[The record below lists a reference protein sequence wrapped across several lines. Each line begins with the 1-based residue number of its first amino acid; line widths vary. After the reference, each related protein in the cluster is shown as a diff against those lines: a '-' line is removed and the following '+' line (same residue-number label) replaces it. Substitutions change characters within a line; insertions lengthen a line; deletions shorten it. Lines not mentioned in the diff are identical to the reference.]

1 MKTNDFPSPVSMKK
15 KPLPAVTVYGEGQ
28 QAQELSKRLYSLIP
42 GQQVRFVTPATRD
55 DLMNEVYHSAIVFVM
70 VNDPSDANIS
80 LARELSE
87 MPGVVADIIAITP
100 VQEIRQRLHM
110 LTYDFDNIFNW
121 EILATEDFQHIF
133 KHKLKKGIMRLQA
146 RIQEDEFKSFQGFL
160 SVSPDAFIIFDKNK
174 RILFVS
180 DHYHKLY
187 RNSADALVR
196 GTPVAQ
202 MFAAAAKE
210 TGVSEDDPR
219 YAEAKQFWMTLKGQF
234 EFRYNDRKVLR
245 IVAVPMPNGQGTIVT
260 TTDISLYKQQERAL
274 AEKQDALQLALKNE
288 QEASSLQKQFISMV
302 SHEFRNP
309 LTIIDG
315 NAQIMQR
322 RIDTLKPEEVQ
333 KRLKTIRSAV
343 SRLVNMMEAVLSSN
357 MIKTGKLD
365 LYREDFDVGALIR
378 ELVQEQADLSSRH
391 KITCELI
398 YMPPLASLDR
408 KVLTI
413 ILTNLLSNAVK
424 FCKDN
429 PVVAV
434 SARMDVKDNLIIS
447 IEDEGIGI
455 PQNELAHIFDRFYR
469 ATTSSG
475 IPGSGVGLA
484 LVKEL
489 VTLHGGEINVQSAV
503 GTGTRFEVIFHSC
516 KAGSAQAERAENHV

>member
-1 MKTNDFPSPVSMKK
+1 MKTNSFPRSVSMKK
-15 KPLPAVTVYGEGQ
+15 KPLPAVTVYGEGEK
-28 QAQELSKRLYSLIP
+28 AQELSKLLYALIP
-42 GQQVRFVTPATRD
+42 GQQVRFVTPATRE
-55 DLMNEVYHSAIVFVM
+55 DLLTEVYHSAIVFIM

-121 EILATEDFQHIF
+121 EIMATEDFRYIF
-133 KHKLKKGIMRLQA
+133 EHKLKKGIMRLQA
-146 RIQEDEFKSFQGFL
+146 RIQEDEYKSFQGFL

-187 RNSADALVR
+187 RNSAEVLVR
-196 GTPVAQ
+196 GTPVGQ
-202 MFAAAAKE
+202 MFEAAARE
-210 TGVSEDDPR
+210 SGVSADDPR
-219 YAEAKQFWMTLKGQF
+219 YKEAKKFWMNLEGQF
-234 EFRYNDRKVLR
+234 EFHYSPTKVLR
-245 IVAVPMPNGQGTIVT
+245 ITAVPMPSGEGTIVT
-260 TTDISLYKQQERAL
+260 TTDISLYKKQERAL
-274 AEKQDALQLALKNE
+274 AEKQEELQAALHNE

-309 LTIIDG
+309 LTIVDG

-322 RIDTLKPEEVQ
+322 RIETLKPEEVQ

-343 SRLVNMMEAVLSSN
+343 SRLVHMMEAVLSSS
-357 MIKTGKLD
+357 MLKTGKLD

-378 ELVQEQADLSSRH
+378 ELVQEQADLASRH
-391 KITCELI
+391 KITCELV
-398 YMPPLASLDR
+398 YMPPLANLDR

-429 PVVAV
+429 PIVAV
-434 SARMDVKDNLIIS
+434 NARMDVKDNLIIS
-447 IEDEGIGI
+447 VEDMGIGI
-455 PQNELAHIFDRFYR
+455 PQNELRHIFDRFYR

-489 VTLHGGEINVQSAV
+489 VTLHGGEITVQSII

-516 KAGSAQAERAENHV
+516 KAGATSVGEVKSP

>member
-1 MKTNDFPSPVSMKK
+1 MKTNNFPSVVNMKK
-15 KPLPAVTVYGEGQ
+15 SPLPAVTVYGEGDA
-28 QAQELSKRLYSLIP
+28 AQELSKLLYALIP
-42 GQQVRFVTPATRD
+42 GQQVRFVTLSSRE
-55 DLMNEVYHSAIVFVM
+55 DLLNEVYHSAIVFVM
-70 VNDPSDANIS
+70 VNDPSDDNIS
-80 LARELSE
+80 LAGELSN

-121 EILATEDFQHIF
+121 EIIRTEDFRHIF
-133 KHKLKKGIMRLQA
+133 VHKLKKGVMRLQA

-196 GTPVAQ
+196 GTPVAK
-202 MFAAAAKE
+202 MFLAAAKE
-210 TGVSEDDPR
+210 SGVSEDDPR
-219 YAEAKQFWMTLKGQF
+219 YKTAKKFWMNLEGQF
-234 EFRYNDRKVLR
+234 EFHYNDKKVLR
-245 IVAVPMPNGQGTIVT
+245 ITAVPMPDGEGTIVT

-274 AEKQDALQLALKNE
+274 AEKQQALQEALQNE
-288 QEASSLQKQFISMV
+288 QEASALQKQFISMV

-309 LTIIDG
+309 LTIVDG

-322 RIDTLKPEEVQ
+322 RMETLKPLEVQ

-343 SRLVNMMEAVLSSN
+343 SRLVNMMEAVLSSS
-357 MIKTGKLD
+357 MLKTGKLD
-365 LYREDFDVGALIR
+365 LYREDFDVGTLIR

-391 KITCELI
+391 KITCELV
-398 YMPPLASLDR
+398 YMPPLANMDR

-429 PVVAV
+429 PAIAV
-434 SARMDVKDNLIIS
+434 NARMDIHDNLIIS
-447 IEDEGIGI
+447 VEDMGIGI
-455 PQNELAHIFDRFYR
+455 PKDELKHVFDRFYR

-489 VTLHGGEINVQSAV
+489 VTLHGGEISVESSV
-503 GTGTRFEVIFHSC
+503 GKGTRFEIIFHSC
-516 KAGSAQAERAENHV
+516 KAAGTVKA